1 MNNSGDTGYTP
12 EQINTLNENLT
23 NAYNNFGNVI
33 ADGWPAVQQTMQQ
46 YWVGEDEQSY
56 EDAFCRRMCE
66 MYVNA
71 GNIVNQLVNNL
82 KQLGYGWHE
91 FQNKNTMSG
100 ASLPTS
106 YPVNIED
113 FTVSINEKIISFKEA
128 SVSNATARGIKSGAL
143 SAIQSAME
151 SYLSDIKANVQNV
164 YAEIDVSQA
173 FIGAVQSTAITDYVK
188 EIGESLGTVLT
199 AANDIYQALQQ
210 LTQTSYAQSE
220 EQVSSEFNASQV
232 RSDIE
237 GELGNMKWNG

>member
-1 MNNSGDTGYTP
+1 MNNSDGTGYTP
-12 EQINTLNENLT
+12 EQINTLNGNLAE
-23 NAYNNFGNVI
+23 AYNNFGNVI

-82 KQLGYGWHE
+82 KQLGHGWHE
-91 FQNKNTMSG
+91 FQNKNIMSG

-113 FTVSINEKIISFKEA
+113 ITVSINEKIISFKEA
-128 SVSNATARGIKSGAL
+128 SVSNATARGIKAGAL

-151 SYLSDIKANVQNV
+151 SYLQDIKANVQNV
-164 YAEIDVSQA
+164 YAEIDSSQA
-173 FIGAVQSTAITDYVK
+173 FIGAVQGVAITDYIK

-210 LTQTSYAQSE
+210 LAQTAYTQSE